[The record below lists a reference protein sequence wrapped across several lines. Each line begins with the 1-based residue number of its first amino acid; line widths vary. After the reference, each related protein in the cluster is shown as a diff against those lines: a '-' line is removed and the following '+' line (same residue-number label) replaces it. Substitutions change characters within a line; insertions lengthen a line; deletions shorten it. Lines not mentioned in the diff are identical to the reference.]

1 MILKR
6 YVKDVTYSGV
16 LGHVGGRF
24 ITIIPF
30 ELILRVVGLNYRLG
44 VLTRVCKPDKDVSI
58 SFALEKVLD
67 PVMNGVDFLAAGW
80 TIF

>member
-6 YVKDVTYSGV
+6 YMKVVTYSGV

-44 VLTRVCKPDKDVSI
+44 VLTRVCKSGKDVSI
-58 SFALEKVLD
+58 AFALDKLLD
-67 PVMNGVDFLAAGW
+67 PVMNGVDFLAVG
-80 TIF
+80 